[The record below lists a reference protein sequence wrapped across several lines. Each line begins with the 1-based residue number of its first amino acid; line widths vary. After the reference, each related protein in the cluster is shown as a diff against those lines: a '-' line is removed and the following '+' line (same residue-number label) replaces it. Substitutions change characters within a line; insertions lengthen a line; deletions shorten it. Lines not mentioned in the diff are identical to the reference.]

1 MVKRLHLLGG
11 KEGGHIFS
19 GMSMLARIHNR
30 TANFFQRRRLWSRTL
45 EAIHIQR
52 VVRGYLAR
60 SRQKRQQEATRRIQA
75 LQRGL
80 SLRRRMQVKV
90 LAAVRVQAFLRCKR
104 AVFVKESRAQ
114 AARKIQAMRRGMA
127 VRRRLKRQQW
137 AVKRIQAWL
146 RDVRASR
153 RSTGGAKSGEVLAKS
168 GSNGSLDTSDAL
180 WIPVHDTLRHVL
192 ALDRLTPSDL
202 ECDDSRPASLDFSL
216 EDRLREDS
224 LEIQDTVCTEE
235 AALLDELQPEVSQQ
249 TQSQQTLEEASQ
261 EEAPA
266 HFTSSQ
272 LEAFLDEPS
281 VQSSV
286 QEDEWHAEDAGFL
299 MRMEKEWFEE
309 PGLLPSGPEEASMSS
324 AEMDEAALS
333 DSRVIPGEVL
343 ADPTTMQS
351 GDEASAGEAS
361 AVHSN
366 PGEALATEPSVMQSG
381 AEEVPQASVGEP
393 SVMQSNPGEAL
404 CEPSI
409 GPEEGRD
416 GNFRLEDTV
425 ADEALLAEWQPVES
439 QQTSLLEASQ
449 EEGHLTSTQLEA
461 LDAPSVMQ
469 SSLAEDDASLAD
481 CPQILISDALADLA
495 EEDKSVCCLGS
506 SLHSAMDPLSPK
518 SEGLADVLD
527 ASQDSHWL
535 SNCLVTEVLEDAE
548 ETHEA
553 PQNAAPAEE
562 VADAELLAELQE
574 ALLED
579 PTSLPSA
586 HVEATGSEAQDLEG
600 EADAAVGGILTSLTV
615 RSTPASDFSGTAN
628 SEVLEVLRSIHGES
642 LAGDTVEDLMRACET
657 SHAAELPCSP
667 GSGAAAH
674 SMTGI
679 EDVGPSIE
687 DLGTAEDSLMEI
699 HQEVEEMVP
708 QA

>member
-1 MVKRLHLLGG
+1 
-11 KEGGHIFS
+11 
-19 GMSMLARIHNR
+19 
-30 TANFFQRRRLWSRTL
+30 
-45 EAIHIQR
+45 
-52 VVRGYLAR
+52 
-60 SRQKRQQEATRRIQA
+60 
-75 LQRGL
+75 
-80 SLRRRMQVKV
+80 
-90 LAAVRVQAFLRCKR
+90 
-104 AVFVKESRAQ
+104 
-114 AARKIQAMRRGMA
+114 
-127 VRRRLKRQQW
+127 
-137 AVKRIQAWL
+137 
-146 RDVRASR
+146 
-153 RSTGGAKSGEVLAKS
+153 
-168 GSNGSLDTSDAL
+168 
-180 WIPVHDTLRHVL
+180 IPVHDTLRHVL

-481 CPQILISDALADLA
+481 CPQIIISDALADLAEEDKSVCCLGSSLRSAMEPLSPKSEGLADVLDASQDDASLADCPQILISDALADLA

-579 PTSLPSA
+579 PTSLPS
-586 HVEATGSEAQDLEG
+586 GAQ
-600 EADAAVGGILTSLTV
+600 
-615 RSTPASDFSGTAN
+615 
-628 SEVLEVLRSIHGES
+628 
-642 LAGDTVEDLMRACET
+642 
-657 SHAAELPCSP
+657 
-667 GSGAAAH
+667 
-674 SMTGI
+674 
-679 EDVGPSIE
+679 
-687 DLGTAEDSLMEI
+687 
-699 HQEVEEMVP
+699 
-708 QA
+708 